1 MPHDRIARVVI
12 GLSLA
17 LGFAVL
23 AAHPR
28 VKALEKRLGVTVL
41 VSAGLPFLGMGAIF
55 SLDSIG
61 ILTPRILEDLRP
73 AFEFGLGWIGF
84 VVGMQFDVRKLD
96 KIPASLAP
104 VIVIETVVPALAT
117 GLLCSIALI
126 GLGVPWTNAEF
137 ARDALIL
144 AGCAAPSAPV
154 AYAFLAQRVG
164 HKPARLVAHVTG
176 IDEVAALGVLGLAA
190 IFFRPQGDVLW
201 TLPSSAWLLV
211 EIGLGGV
218 LGVVTYVLIR
228 GASTSTEKLALLL
241 GAISLSAG
249 MAGYLALSVP
259 VVCAVAGALLANLP
273 MSDAEGFKRTLL
285 DVERPLYLIFLVVVG
300 ASWRPSEWQGWI
312 LAPTF
317 VFARVIGKRLGA
329 IWSKRLGPPDLP
341 SAREL
346 SLALVPQSPIAI
358 VAVVSASTLFHN
370 SNIERIHWATN
381 AVIIG
386 GVLTELV
393 VRALE
398 RVGPRGR
405 PSPPT
410 EAVAAASDEIE
421 VEIDVHV
428 ELEDA
433 SAPPI
438 GEALS

>member
-1 MPHDRIARVVI
+1 MPHERIARVVI
-12 GLSLA
+12 GLALA
-17 LGFAVL
+17 LGLAVL

-28 VKALEKRLGVTVL
+28 VKALERRLGVTVL

-55 SLDSIG
+55 SLDSVG
-61 ILTPRILEDLRP
+61 ILTPKILQDLQP

-96 KIPASLAP
+96 QIPAALGP

-126 GLGVPWTNAEF
+126 GLGVPWASAEF

-154 AYAFLAQRVG
+154 AYEFLAKRVG
-164 HKPARLVAHVTG
+164 HKPARFVAHVTG
-176 IDEVAALGVLGLAA
+176 LDEVAALGVLGLAA
-190 IFFRPQGDVLW
+190 IFFRPQGHVLW

-218 LGVVTYVLIR
+218 LGIVTYVLIR

-241 GAISLSAG
+241 GAIALSAG

-273 MSDAEGFKRTLL
+273 MTDAEGFKRTLL
-285 DVERPLYLIFLVVVG
+285 DVERPLYLVFLVVVG
-300 ASWRPSEWQGWI
+300 AAWRPTEWQGWI

-329 IWSKRLGPPDLP
+329 IWSKRLGPRELP

-358 VAVVSASTLFHN
+358 VCVVSASTLFHN
-370 SNIERIHWATN
+370 NNVERIHWATN

-398 RVGPRGR
+398 RLGPRGAP
-405 PSPPT
+405 PSI
-410 EAVAAASDEIE
+410 AAHHGPEE
-421 VEIDVHV
+421 VEVDV
-428 ELEDA
+428 ELDDVPVATVEPVA
-433 SAPPI
+433 EVS
-438 GEALS
+438 S